1 MAWKD
6 LVGDAANDGSK
17 NVKISKLKAIIHKPY
32 SLNTQGGLV
41 AFVDTFQN
49 SIEELGTL
57 HLSYAPDEFKCDLL
71 IDTLRPLSVYIW

>member
-6 LVGDAANDGSK
+6 LVGDVANDGSK
-17 NVKISKLKAIIHKPY
+17 NVKISKLKAIIHKPC

-41 AFVDTFQN
+41 AFVDTFQT

-57 HLSYAPDEFKCDLL
+57 HLSYAPD
-71 IDTLRPLSVYIW
+71 